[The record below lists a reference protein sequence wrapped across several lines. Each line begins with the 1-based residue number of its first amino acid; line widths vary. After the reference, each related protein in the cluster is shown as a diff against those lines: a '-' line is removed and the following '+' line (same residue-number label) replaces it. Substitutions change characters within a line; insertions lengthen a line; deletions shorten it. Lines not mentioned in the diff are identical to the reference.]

1 MDLQLF
7 IKWLTQTFLYSII
20 WILMMALCVY
30 ILDKF
35 VSFSIK
41 KEIVEDE
48 NVSLWIM
55 LWCLFIAIAI
65 IIAASIV

>member
-30 ILDKF
+30 ILDKA

-65 IIAASIV
+65 IIAAAII

>member
-30 ILDKF
+30 ILDKV
-35 VSFSIK
+35 VSLSIK

-65 IIAASIV
+65 IIAAAII

>member
-30 ILDKF
+30 ILDKV

-48 NVSLWIM
+48 NVSLWIIYSYCYNYSCCYY
-55 LWCLFIAIAI
+55 LKNIL
-65 IIAASIV
+65 